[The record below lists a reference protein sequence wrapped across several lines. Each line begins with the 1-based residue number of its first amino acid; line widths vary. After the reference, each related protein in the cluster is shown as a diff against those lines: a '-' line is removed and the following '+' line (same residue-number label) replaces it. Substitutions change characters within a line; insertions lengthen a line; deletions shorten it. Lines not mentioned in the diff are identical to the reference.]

1 VSDTE
6 ERPAADPEEIG
17 APDPDS
23 ADQAEVAVAEAPQAD
38 GAVAD
43 VARAEGARAEG
54 ARADGAVA
62 EGAPAEGA
70 VADGAPADGAP
81 AGGTPAGGTPAGAAV
96 ARAGG
101 PPRARRRAVL
111 GWTAA
116 TIGIA
121 GVAWLLTSLITLWT
135 SYPTLTV
142 AKWQMVTYGPRSAQI
157 RFSVHNS
164 GTGAAAGCTAHVQLG
179 NGQIVS
185 ASSPT
190 INVGG
195 TVQLYLGYWEK
206 HRPQTHPAY
215 AWATCGG
222 ARSPYE
228 RVATTTDIGLITG
241 HVQVTPGP
249 TVTSLSFEEHN
260 LGSQEAYSCRA
271 VTRFPGRNPAPYGN
285 APSDIRSGATSTF
298 TIRYPSS
305 LGHPAVLWAQCYDPP
320 ASDGAVISTK
330 AYLRHL
336 FRSR

>member
-6 ERPAADPEEIG
+6 ERRAADPEEIG
-17 APDPDS
+17 VPDAES
-23 ADQAEVAVAEAPQAD
+23 ADQAEVAVAEV
-38 GAVAD
+38 AVAE
-43 VARAEGARAEG
+43 APPAE
-54 ARADGAVA
+54 GAVA

-70 VADGAPADGAP
+70 VAGGAP
-81 AGGTPAGGTPAGAAV
+81 AGGAVTGAGEP
-96 ARAGG
+96 R
-101 PPRARRRAVL
+101 RARHRVVL

-116 TIGIA
+116 AIGIA

-185 ASSPT
+185 AGSPT

-195 TVQLYLGYWEK
+195 TVQLYLAYWER
-206 HRPQTHPAY
+206 HRPQTRPAY

-222 ARSPYE
+222 TRSPYE
-228 RVATTTDIGLITG
+228 RVATTSDIGLITG

-249 TVTSLSFEEHN
+249 TVTKVSFEEHN

-271 VTRFPGRNPAPYGN
+271 VTRFPGRNPVPYGS

-298 TIRYPSS
+298 TIRYRSA